1 MLVRERSSGVR
12 TVIRSRIGGLN
23 QRHGNLSILTLMS
36 IFPTYKVV
44 EKIDIGYAFFAYH
57 LSAAVHAISARL
69 SRLSLSCR
77 GSLNLIE
84 EYPEPRSGPI
94 P

>member
-44 EKIDIGYAFFAYH
+44 EKIDIG
-57 LSAAVHAISARL
+57 
-69 SRLSLSCR
+69 
-77 GSLNLIE
+77 
-84 EYPEPRSGPI
+84 
-94 P
+94 